1 MPLSKFSI
9 TLRRRSISASCPSSI
24 CRSLLS
30 VVIIPNLF
38 KPHVPTRGALGGSA
52 RRAAPRPRREK
63 RLGLGLPR
71 IGIELGDTL
80 SKDAVHPRRRSW
92 RFSGVR
98 RKRSSANSVI
108 RLNGK
113 SCHRAAIAA
122 STRSSSRPV
131 RRPGS
136 GSTRRD
142 GEPAGREAKH
152 LLARQDQHRSDSTKG
167 DASRIE
173 ICGRERCRW
182 PPAPRIFQRLSGST

>member
-1 MPLSKFSI
+1 MPLSRFSI

-52 RRAAPRPRREK
+52 RHAAPRPRREK

-113 SCHRAAIAA
+113 SCHRAAMANLLAEKQNTFWHVRINIVQIVRNA
-122 STRSSSRPV
+122 TRRELKYV
-131 RRPGS
+131 EGS
-136 GSTRRD
+136 GAV
-142 GEPAGREAKH
+142 G
-152 LLARQDQHRSDSTKG
+152 HRPLGYSS
-167 DASRIE
+167 A
-173 ICGRERCRW
+173 
-182 PPAPRIFQRLSGST
+182 